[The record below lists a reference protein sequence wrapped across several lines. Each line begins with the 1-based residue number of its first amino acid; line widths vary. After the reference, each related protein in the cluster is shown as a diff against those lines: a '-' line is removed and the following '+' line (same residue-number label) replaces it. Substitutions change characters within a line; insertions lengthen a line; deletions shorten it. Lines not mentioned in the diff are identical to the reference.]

1 LAIIDHWDPTDYQAE
16 DALVVS
22 EPEQLKALA
31 GELRGRIVG
40 LLRERA
46 WSTQQLARELD
57 LPKGTVG
64 HHLKVLE
71 RAGLI
76 RVVHTRNVRAVTEKF
91 YGRVAR
97 LFLYQIENADDARA
111 AGVSVLR
118 DAAFQLER
126 APEAGPWG
134 MVFARLTPEDRR
146 RFGKRLARLLD
157 DFSAADAAGG
167 TPHRLVVAAWPVE
180 SPYA

>member
-1 LAIIDHWDPTDYQAE
+1 M
-16 DALVVS
+16 
-22 EPEQLKALA
+22 
-31 GELRGRIVG
+31 RGRIVG

-46 WSTQQLARELD
+46 WSTQQLANELGV
-57 LPKGTVG
+57 PKGTVG

-71 RAGLI
+71 KAGLI
-76 RVVHTRNVRAVTEKF
+76 RVVQTRKVRAITEKF

-97 LFLYQIENADDARA
+97 LFLYQIDDPENARA

-134 MVFARLTPEDRR
+134 MVFSRLTPEDRR

-157 DFSAADAAGG
+157 DFGAADAPDG

-180 SPYA
+180 KPYA

>member
-1 LAIIDHWDPTDYQAE
+1 MY
-16 DALVVS
+16 
-22 EPEQLKALA
+22 
-31 GELRGRIVG
+31 
-40 LLRERA
+40 
-46 WSTQQLARELD
+46 
-57 LPKGTVG
+57 
-64 HHLKVLE
+64 
-71 RAGLI
+71 
-76 RVVHTRNVRAVTEKF
+76 

-97 LFLYQIENADDARA
+97 LFLFQIEDPDDART

-134 MVFARLTPEDRR
+134 MVFSRLTPADRR

-157 DFSAADAAGG
+157 DFGAADAQEG